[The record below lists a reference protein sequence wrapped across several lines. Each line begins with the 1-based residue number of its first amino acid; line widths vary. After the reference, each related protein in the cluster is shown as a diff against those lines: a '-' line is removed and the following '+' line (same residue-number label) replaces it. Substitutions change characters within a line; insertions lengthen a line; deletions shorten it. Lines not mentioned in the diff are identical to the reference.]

1 MYLSLKRY
9 SLLTVGCLLFSIYAA
24 VLLQPND
31 IGTGGLLGISLILN
45 KLFGFKIGLST
56 LLINIPLF
64 ILGFKLLGKNFA
76 IKSGIIVILSS
87 TLIDIIPTIFDV
99 TPLKDKLTAAIFCG
113 VVSGAAMSFIFMGG
127 GSTGGL
133 DISGKI
139 IRKIFPN
146 IPLSNIL
153 LCQDIFIYI
162 IVGITLGLE
171 YVMYALIMS
180 FIRSKTIETVQKTFS
195 ASKQCMI
202 ICDDP
207 KPIIK
212 AISQKLGRG
221 VTILDAVGGYS
232 DHSKKFIYVV
242 VQTNELSS
250 LKSIVSSIDSK
261 AFITISEV
269 EHIHGNFKEH
279 SLSV

>member
-9 SLLTVGCLLFSIYAA
+9 LLLTVGCLLFSIYAA

-31 IGTGGLLGISLILN
+31 IGTGGLLGIALILN
-45 KLFGFKIGLST
+45 KLFGFKIGICT

-76 IKSGIIVILSS
+76 FKSGIIV
-87 TLIDIIPTIFDV
+87 
-99 TPLKDKLTAAIFCG
+99 
-113 VVSGAAMSFIFMGG
+113 IFMGG

-139 IRKIFPN
+139 IRKMFPS

-153 LCQDIFIYI
+153 LFQDILIYI
-162 IVGITLGLE
+162 MVGITLGLE

-180 FIRSKTIETVQKTFS
+180 FIRSKTIETIQKTFS

-232 DHSKKFIYVV
+232 DNCKKFIYVV
-242 VQTNELSS
+242 VQTNELSA
-250 LKSIVSSIDSK
+250 LKSIVSSIDNK

-269 EHIHGNFKEH
+269 EHIQGNFKEH

>member
-1 MYLSLKRY
+1 MYISLKRY
-9 SLLTVGCLLFSIYAA
+9 SLLAIGCLLFSIYAA
-24 VLLQPND
+24 VLLQPNN
-31 IGTGGLLGISLILN
+31 IGTGGILGISLIIN
-45 KLFGFKIGLST
+45 KLLKLKIGLST

-64 ILGFKLLGKNFA
+64 IVGFKLLGKDFA

-87 TLIDIIPTIFDV
+87 TLIDIIPTIFNV
-99 TPLKDKLTAAIFCG
+99 TPLKDKLTASIFCG
-113 VVSGAAMSFIFMGG
+113 VVSGAAMTFIFMGG

-139 IRKIFPN
+139 IKRIFPSLS
-146 IPLSNIL
+146 LSNIL
-153 LCQDIFIYI
+153 LFQDICIYI
-162 IVGITLGLE
+162 IVGITLGLD

-180 FIRSKTIETVQKTFS
+180 FIRSKTIETIQKTFS

-202 ICDDP
+202 ICDKP

-212 AISQKLGRG
+212 AISEKLGRG
-221 VTILDAVGGYS
+221 ATILDAVGGYS
-232 DHSKKFIYVV
+232 DNSKKFIYVV
-242 VQTNELSS
+242 VQNNELSS
-250 LKSIVSSIDSK
+250 LKSIVSSIDNK
-261 AFITISEV
+261 AFITVSEV

>member
-9 SLLTVGCLLFSIYAA
+9 LLLTLGCLLFSIYAA

-31 IGTGGLLGISLILN
+31 IGAGGILGISLILN
-45 KLFGFKIGLST
+45 KLFNFKVGLST

-64 ILGFKLLGKNFA
+64 ILGFKLLGRNFA
-76 IKSGIIVILSS
+76 IKSGIIVIVSS
-87 TLIDIIPTIFDV
+87 ILIDIIPTIFNV
-99 TPLKDKLTAAIFCG
+99 IPLKDKLTASIFCG

-139 IRKIFPN
+139 LKRIFPN
-146 IPLSNIL
+146 VHLSTIL
-153 LCQDIFIYI
+153 LCQDILIYV

-212 AISQKLGRG
+212 AISEKLGRG

-232 DHSKKFIYVV
+232 HNSKKFIYVV

-250 LKSIVSSIDSK
+250 LKSIVSSIDSR

-269 EHIHGNFKEH
+269 QHIHGNFKEH

>member
-1 MYLSLKRY
+1 
-9 SLLTVGCLLFSIYAA
+9 
-24 VLLQPND
+24 
-31 IGTGGLLGISLILN
+31 
-45 KLFGFKIGLST
+45 
-56 LLINIPLF
+56 
-64 ILGFKLLGKNFA
+64 
-76 IKSGIIVILSS
+76 
-87 TLIDIIPTIFDV
+87 
-99 TPLKDKLTAAIFCG
+99 
-113 VVSGAAMSFIFMGG
+113 
-127 GSTGGL
+127 
-133 DISGKI
+133 
-139 IRKIFPN
+139 
-146 IPLSNIL
+146 
-153 LCQDIFIYI
+153 
-162 IVGITLGLE
+162 
-171 YVMYALIMS
+171 MYALIMS

-232 DHSKKFIYVV
+232 DNSKKFIYVV

-250 LKSIVSSIDSK
+250 LKSIVTSIDSK